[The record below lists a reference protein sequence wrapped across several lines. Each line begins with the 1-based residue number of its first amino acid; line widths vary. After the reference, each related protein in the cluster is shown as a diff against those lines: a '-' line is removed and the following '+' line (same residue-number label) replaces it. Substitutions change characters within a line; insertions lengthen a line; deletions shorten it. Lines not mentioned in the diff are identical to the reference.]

1 MKHRLHNIYE
11 CSDVLDCQ
19 GQTQPSSHVSI
30 SQSRVNLAYMI
41 CKYTQTHA
49 HHTQTCLHI
58 FIGTWHVPQ
67 LRCPFA
73 SSCTCLPKMSHWIF
87 NMWTNLMMAGTQS
100 MMALIIQA
108 STAESSR
115 PPQGLWLLPQNLLT
129 SISFCS
135 SFLTPLHLGSPRYLP
150 LVLSRTLTKTCSSLS
165 LHSLHCLFKSVCL
178 PMTLNAHCMSIY
190 SKLV

>member
-1 MKHRLHNIYE
+1 MKHRLHNIYA
-11 CSDVLDCQ
+11 CTDVLDYQ

-30 SQSRVNLAYMI
+30 SQSRVNLACMI
-41 CKYTQTHA
+41 CKYTQTHTHA
-49 HHTQTCLHI
+49 HHTQISPLTAHICTCLHI

-73 SSCTCLPKMSHWIF
+73 SSRTRLPKMSHWIF

-135 SFLTPLHLGSPRYLP
+135 SSFLTPLHLGSPRYLP
-150 LVLSRTLTKTCSSLS
+150 LMLSRTLTKPAPVSLCTVVTVSLS
-165 LHSLHCLFKSVCL
+165 LSASQWH
-178 PMTLNAHCMSIY
+178 
-190 SKLV
+190 